1 MYLEVCKGTGSL
13 KVQEEHVVQWAM
25 MWEDSKGY
33 YATIMFVCMY
43 EKFVC
48 NNYYVLVI
56 IVPNIVVKNTVEN
69 TD

>member
-1 MYLEVCKGTGSL
+1 MYLEVRKGTGSL
-13 KVQEEHVVQWAM
+13 CVQEEHVVQWAM

-48 NNYYVLVI
+48 NNYYV
-56 IVPNIVVKNTVEN
+56 
-69 TD
+69 